1 MAFDRGVAI
10 PHTVQ
15 KAGDRLVLAVG
26 VFPEPVQ
33 YRDREIQVIFLMGLP
48 EKVDAED
55 GILIRVYEEIISVAK
70 DGGLMEKIT
79 HAAGFQ
85 DLLRALYRQA

>member
-1 MAFDRGVAI
+1 MN
-10 PHTVQ
+10 
-15 KAGDRLVLAVG
+15 
-26 VFPEPVQ
+26 
-33 YRDREIQVIFLMGLP
+33 
-48 EKVDAED
+48 AED

-85 DLLRALYRQA
+85 DLLRALYRQV